1 MPTHNS
7 HDFESLVSLFIISY
21 ENHLTLFTMTFLQGH
36 GVANY
41 NLDKPSYAFTAS
53 TTEFDD
59 QLIRRDIVTLEAAIM
74 AKGASQ
80 QEANRLADLQRNGT
94 VIPASKTQ
102 QPNDGNDD
110 ESDNNDNDYFIS
122 KYRQERLE
130 QWKKECEQP
139 SFGDVIPISRPE
151 WTYHVN
157 EASIK
162 SWVMV
167 CLTADVERTGCIEAA
182 MEDLAVKFPN
192 IKFTTIHN
200 QAAIPNWPEEN
211 LPSLFLY
218 RHGTMQHQ
226 LVAMDC
232 NISPDQLEWKLSN
245 FGVLDSLLVEEPSPQ
260 HSPRIQGYGGSSSF
274 GGTMATLV
282 TKSLGDYDDFDN
294 VD

>member
-1 MPTHNS
+1 MS
-7 HDFESLVSLFIISY
+7 
-21 ENHLTLFTMTFLQGH
+21 FLQGH

-94 VIPASKTQ
+94 VLPASETQ
-102 QPNDGNDD
+102 QPNNGNDD
-110 ESDNNDNDYFIS
+110 ESDNNDNDDDNDDHFIS
-122 KYRQERLE
+122 KYRQNRLE
-130 QWKKECEQP
+130 QLKKEREQP

-151 WTYHVN
+151 WTHHVN

-182 MEDLAVKFPN
+182 MEDLAVKFPT
-192 IKFTTIHN
+192 IKFTTIHH

-226 LVAMDC
+226 LVAMGC
-232 NISPDQLEWKLSN
+232 HISPDQLEWKLADL
-245 FGVLDSLLVEEPSPQ
+245 GVLESLLVEEPR
-260 HSPRIQGYGGSSSF
+260 PR
-274 GGTMATLV
+274 
-282 TKSLGDYDDFDN
+282 
-294 VD
+294 